1 MNKIKIDAGLCK
13 ACALCV
19 GVCPKHLIRLGQ
31 SANSH
36 GYYYAEQMDNETCT
50 ACRLCAIMCPDSAIT
65 VYRGE
70 RSENNG

>member
-1 MNKIKIDAGLCK
+1 MNKIEIDAGLCK
-13 ACALCV
+13 ACALCAS
-19 GVCPKHLIRLGQ
+19 VCPKHLIVMGKT
-31 SANSH
+31 ANSH
-36 GYYYAEQMDNETCT
+36 GYYYAEQTSSENCT